1 MVTAAARE
9 ALPPSR
15 PKIDARPAVASEADA
30 CFARATEP
38 EEEAEAAAAKALAEA
53 LPRGRRSPCGGA
65 VGSCGRGG
73 AVGFVGARAV
83 ALRSA
88 GPWEA
93 MPGAAMPGAAAA
105 AALPWE
111 AAACFTAAP

>member
-15 PKIDARPAVASEADA
+15 PKIDARPAVASEAGA

-38 EEEAEAAAAKALAEA
+38 EAEAAAGKALAEA
-53 LPRGRRSPCGGA
+53 LPRGRGSPCGGA
-65 VGSCGRGG
+65 VG
-73 AVGFVGARAV
+73 AFVDARAV